1 MTSAIELS
9 GAPSMAPILW
19 ITGLAGSG
27 KSTLARAFVAA
38 QRDGRPTLLLDG
50 DALRDALEGQH
61 APVDHGAPARR
72 ARAWR
77 IARLAR
83 LAAEQ
88 GVPVVVATISLLHE
102 VQDWN
107 RAGQPPYAE
116 VLLRA
121 DLAALAQRKPA
132 VYGVGAAETARDIV
146 GIDIAAQYPQRPE
159 LVVEQTFDPT
169 TLPALVEQ
177 LQQLW
182 RLLERNGGLT

>member
-1 MTSAIELS
+1 MISATECA
-9 GAPSMAPILW
+9 GAPPAAPILW
-19 ITGLAGSG
+19 ITGLAGAG

-38 QRDGRPTLLLDG
+38 RGEGRPVLLLDG
-50 DALRDALEGQH
+50 DGLRDALEGAD
-61 APVDHGAPARR
+61 APVDHGASARR

-83 LAAEQ
+83 LAADQ

-107 RAGQPPYAE
+107 RSGRPPYAE

-121 DLAALAQRKPA
+121 DLAALAQRKPT
-132 VYGVGAAETARDIV
+132 VYGVGAAQAPRDIV
-146 GIDIAAQYPQRPE
+146 GIDIAPQYPRRPE
-159 LVVEQTFDPT
+159 LVVEQTFDAAA
-169 TLPALVEQ
+169 LPDLVAQ

-182 RLLERNGGLT
+182 RRLERSGGPT

>member
-1 MTSAIELS
+1 MTSAFELS

-19 ITGLAGSG
+19 ITGLAGAG

-38 QRDGRPTLLLDG
+38 QRGRTPLLLDG
-50 DALRDALEGQH
+50 DALRDALEGQDG
-61 APVDHGAPARR
+61 PVDHGAETRR

-107 RAGQPPYAE
+107 RTGRPPYAE
-116 VLLRA
+116 VLLQA
-121 DLAALAQRKPA
+121 DLAALALRKPA
-132 VYGVGAAETARDIV
+132 VYGVDATARDIV

-169 TLPALVEQ
+169 ALPAQVAQ

-182 RLLERNGGLT
+182 CLLERKGAAT

>member
-1 MTSAIELS
+1 MISATECA
-9 GAPSMAPILW
+9 GALPAAPILW
-19 ITGLAGSG
+19 ITGLAGAG

-38 QRDGRPTLLLDG
+38 RGEGRPVLLLDG
-50 DALRDALEGQH
+50 DSLRDALEGAD
-61 APVDHGAPARR
+61 APVDHGACARR

-107 RAGQPPYAE
+107 RAGRPPYAE

-132 VYGVGAAETARDIV
+132 VYGVGATQVPRDIV
-146 GIDIAAQYPQRPE
+146 GIDIAPQYPRRPE
-159 LVVEQTFDPT
+159 LVVEQAFDPAA
-169 TLPALVEQ
+169 LPDLVAQ

-182 RLLERNGGLT
+182 RRLERSEGAA